1 MHKAL
6 LLATAALVLPQVAMA
21 NDAEI
26 LPPLPA
32 GATRLMLSET
42 ARQDVAQDRVKI
54 TLRADFQAT
63 TPDEVQRHVN
73 TLMVKALG
81 QTKAYGKIKVSTG
94 SYQVYQRGPKELERW
109 QGSQTLTLD
118 SDDVT
123 QALELAGKLQ
133 KSGLLM
139 SGMNFY
145 LSADKQATYVD
156 GLLKTALKKLQ
167 ARAETVGQALGK
179 PKVELIDVNY
189 NSSQPMQPMMM
200 RASMMMMEKADMG
213 APAGQ
218 QGEAPVTLTVQGTV
232 YLLP

>member
-1 MHKAL
+1 MHKTL
-6 LLATAALVLPQVAMA
+6 LLATAALVLPQLAVA

-54 TLRADFQAT
+54 SLRAEFRAT

-81 QTKAYGKIKVSTG
+81 QTKAYDKIKVSTG
-94 SYQVYQRGPKELERW
+94 SYQVYQRSPKELERW

-156 GLLKTALKKLQ
+156 GLLKTALQKLQ
-167 ARAETVGQALGK
+167 ARAETVGQTLGK